1 MTADGAIRTVN
12 AIQDPD
18 LFWAIR
24 GGGAGSWGIISAW
37 LPWQN
42 GKCGNDKIPSV
53 SITVATLPPTAIGVS
68 VLSIAPN
75 ASQDPDS
82 LGVNFIA
89 LVGRH
94 QNHIVNSGI
103 TSSVAFVDG
112 EYHVVRTPN

>member
-1 MTADGAIRTVN
+1 MLFKILTYSGRYVAEALEAGVSSVRGFRGRMESMGMT
-12 AIQDPD
+12 
-18 LFWAIR
+18 
-24 GGGAGSWGIISAW
+24 
-37 LPWQN
+37 
-42 GKCGNDKIPSV
+42 KILSV

-68 VLSIAPN
+68 VLAIAPN